1 MNSKAFIYGLAIL
14 TSAIVVRGAEP
25 SSLRVAA
32 QSKNSD
38 AYRFDA
44 WTTDTGLPQNSIY
57 SILQTRDG
65 YLWFTTLDGLVR
77 YDGVQFTVF
86 NKGNTRGIE
95 SNRFNSLLEDREG
108 TLWIGTE
115 DGGLTRYK
123 DGSFRTFTT
132 RDGLPGN
139 WILSLHNET
148 GGRLLVS
155 TDRGSVHC
163 DGERMIPYS
172 PRAKESASLAIHVG
186 DAGDLWYV
194 DESGLHSI
202 SEGRATS
209 YAIPPSDLSIAY
221 LRMRRDRRGDVWV
234 GGLSGKIYRIRGDQI
249 TVYQE
254 GLPRAP
260 VLWVC
265 EDSRGDVWFATGAGL
280 VRFKDEKF
288 TLYTTEHG
296 LSSDNIRAVCE
307 DREGTLWIGTGDRG
321 LNRLTRQTITVY
333 STRDGMTSDN
343 VYPIFEDRAG
353 RIWMGATE
361 LIRFEG
367 GRFTSY
373 SKKDGLPKT
382 LVYSIFEDRAG
393 RLWVG
398 ATGSFSY
405 FRDGKFTDFTSRLGF
420 AFNYGSAIYEDRR
433 GRLWLGTDLGLV
445 KFEGGARAI
454 YTTRD
459 GLAGDDIHAIHED
472 RNGDVWIGTYGG
484 LTLFKDG
491 RLTSFTAKGGLAS
504 DRVRCIYED
513 REGALWIG
521 TYDGGLSL
529 FKDGRFTSFTTREGL
544 FSNGVFQI
552 LEDRRGNFWMSSN
565 QGVYRVSR
573 RELLDFAEGKIRHLT
588 SVSYGKHD
596 GLLNIE
602 CNGGRQPAGIRSRD
616 GRLWFPTQQGVA
628 VIDPESVEVNQKP
641 PPVVIEEIL
650 LDRDAI
656 ERRATTIEI
665 GPHQQ
670 NLEIHYT
677 GLSFIK
683 PERVRFRY
691 LLEGL
696 DSEWVEAGT
705 RRAAYYPHLP
715 PGSYTFRITAA
726 NSDGVW
732 NETGASIRIVVHP
745 PFWRTWWFT
754 SVIALMIIALAM
766 GAYQWRVA
774 RLRQA
779 KEAQEAFSRQLIS
792 SQEAE
797 RKRIAAELHDSL
809 GQSLAIIKNLALLG
823 LKSPEDASR
832 DHFDRIAEQSTQAID
847 EVKDI
852 SYNLRPYLLDRL
864 GLKMAIESM
873 IKKVADA
880 SGIEFSIQIDDLE
893 GTFTNEQEIS
903 LYRIVQ
909 ESVNNT
915 IKHARASRAAV
926 EIHRDGEMVEI
937 SVRDDGRGFAAEA
950 MEKTEKPRRGFGL
963 FGMAERAKLLGG
975 MLQIRSSIDEGTTV
989 TVRIPVGKEKR

>member
-1 MNSKAFIYGLAIL
+1 MNSKSFIFALAIL
-14 TSAIVVRGAEP
+14 TSTVVGSIVDASAP
-25 SSLRVAA
+25 RVARA
-32 QSKNSD
+32 KTSD

-44 WTTDTGLPQNSIY
+44 WTADTGLPQNSVY

-77 YDGVQFTVF
+77 YDGVRFTVF
-86 NKGNTRGIE
+86 NKGNSRGIE

-108 TLWIGTE
+108 NLWIGTE

-132 RDGLPGN
+132 QDNLPDN
-139 WILSLHNET
+139 WILSLYNEPD
-148 GGRLLVS
+148 GRLFIN
-155 TDRGSVHC
+155 TEQGSVHC
-163 DGERMIPYS
+163 DGERMIAYS
-172 PRAKESASLAIHVG
+172 PRAGESASLALHIG

-194 DESGLHSI
+194 DNSGLHRV

-209 YAIPPSDLSIAY
+209 YSIPGSDLSLAY

-234 GGLSGKIYRIRGDQI
+234 GGLSGKIYRIRDDQI
-249 TVYQE
+249 TVYAE

-260 VLWVC
+260 VMWVC
-265 EDSRGDVWFATGAGL
+265 EDSRGAMWFATGAGL
-280 VRFKDEKF
+280 VRFKDERF
-288 TLYTTEHG
+288 TVYTIEHG
-296 LSSDNIRAVCE
+296 LSSNNIRAVCE

-321 LNRLTRQTITVY
+321 LNRLTRQTIRVY

-343 VYPIFEDRAG
+343 VYPVFEDRAG

-373 SKKDGLPKT
+373 SRKDGLPDL
-382 LVYSIFEDRAG
+382 LVYSIFEDREG

-398 ATGSFSY
+398 ATGSFCY
-405 FRDGKFTDFTSRLGF
+405 FRDGKFTNFTARLGF
-420 AFNYGSAIYEDRR
+420 AFNYGSAVYEDRR
-433 GRLWLGTDLGLV
+433 GRLWFGTDLGLA
-445 KFEGGARAI
+445 KFEGDTRAI

-459 GLAGDDIHAIHED
+459 GLASNDIHVIHED

-484 LTLFKDG
+484 LSVFKDG
-491 RLTSFTAKGGLAS
+491 RLASFTARDGLAS
-504 DRVRCIYED
+504 DRVRCILED
-513 REGALWIG
+513 RDGAMWIG

-529 FKDGRFTSFTTREGL
+529 FRDGRFTNYTTREGL

-565 QGVYRVSR
+565 QGIYRVSR
-573 RELLDFAEGKIRHLT
+573 RELLDFAEGKIRHIT

-602 CNGGRQPAGIRSRD
+602 CNGGRQPAGARSRD
-616 GRLWFPTQQGVA
+616 NRLWFPTQQGVA
-628 VIDPESVEVNQKP
+628 VIDPEAVEINQKP

-656 ERRATTIEI
+656 QHHAATIEV
-665 GPHQQ
+665 GPHKQ

-683 PERVRFRY
+683 PDRVRFRY
-691 LLEGL
+691 MLEGL

-715 PGSYTFRITAA
+715 PGSYTFRVAAA

-732 NETGASIRIVVHP
+732 NETGASIRVVVHP

-754 SVIALMIIALAM
+754 SIIALMSIALALA
-766 GAYQWRVA
+766 AYQWRVA

-823 LKSPEDASR
+823 LKSCEEASR
-832 DHFDRIAEQSTQAID
+832 DQLERIAEQSTQAIE

-864 GLKMAIESM
+864 GLKMALESM

-880 SGIEFSIQIDDLE
+880 SGVEFSIHIDDLE
-893 GTFTNEQEIS
+893 DRFTNEQEIS

-915 IKHARASRAAV
+915 IKHACASRAAV
-926 EIHRDGEMVEI
+926 EIHCDENAVEI
-937 SVRDDGRGFAAEA
+937 SVRDDGCGFAAEYVERA
-950 MEKTEKPRRGFGL
+950 EKARRGFGL
-963 FGMAERAKLLGG
+963 VGMAERAKLLGG
-975 MLQIRSSIDEGTTV
+975 ILQIRSSPQQGTTI
-989 TVRIPVGKEKR
+989 TVRIPVRKEER